1 MNILITGAAGMIG
14 RKLTERLASEGGL
27 NGRQIDRLTLL
38 DVVMPTTAMRF
49 KGKTDLVAA
58 DLATPGE
65 ATRAIAHR
73 PDTIFHLAGGSSV
86 GLSIAQPFEDFSRT
100 VSSTARLL
108 EWLRG
113 SAPECRL
120 IVASSAAVY
129 GAQYNGPISEDAE
142 PVPMSPY
149 GQHKLMME
157 QLCRSY
163 AVTFGLRS
171 TVARLFS
178 VYGPHLRKQ
187 LLWDMCSRLQRGER
201 TLVLGGTG
209 AEVRDWID
217 VRDAARL
224 FAKIAEVPQRES
236 YQVLNGGSGL
246 GTTVA
251 DITGMLVKN
260 WGGDIAVRFSG
271 IVRPGDPFSLLADD
285 AKLRRL
291 PFDWQIPLDRGLA
304 EYVPWFKEQAR

>member
-1 MNILITGAAGMIG
+1 MTTWITGANGFIG
-14 RKLTERLASEGGL
+14 RHLVRVLADQGHAVHGIGHGAINEPERQRIGLGEWL
-27 NGRQIDRLTLL
+27 NGEIDAANLNTLAGQSGL
-38 DVVMPTTAMRF
+38 PS
-49 KGKTDLVAA
+49 
-58 DLATPGE
+58 
-65 ATRAIAHR
+65 
-73 PDTIFHLAGGSSV
+73 TIFHLAGGSSV
-86 GLSIAQPFEDFSRT
+86 GLSIAQPLEDFSRT

-113 SAPECRL
+113 SAPDCRL

-163 AVTFGLRS
+163 AVTFGLHS

-178 VYGPHLRKQ
+178 VYGSELRKQ
-187 LLWDMCSRLQRGER
+187 LLWDLCSRLQRGER

-236 YQVLNGGSGL
+236 YQIVNGGSGL

-251 DITGMLVKN
+251 DIASMIVKN
-260 WGGDIAVRFSG
+260 WVGDIAVRFSG
-271 IVRPGDPFSLLADD
+271 IVRPGDPFSLVADD

-291 PFDWQIPLDRGLA
+291 LFDRQIPLDRGLA
-304 EYVPWFKEQAR
+304 EYVTWFKERAR

>member
-1 MNILITGAAGMIG
+1 MWVTGANGFIG
-14 RKLTERLASEGGL
+14 RHLVRVLADTGHTVHGIGHGAFEDADRERIGLREWL
-27 NGRQIDRLTLL
+27 NGEID
-38 DVVMPTTAMRF
+38 
-49 KGKTDLVAA
+49 AA
-58 DLATPGE
+58 NLNALAGRSGSPS
-65 ATRAIAHR
+65 
-73 PDTIFHLAGGSSV
+73 TIFHLAGGSSV
-86 GLSIAQPFEDFSRT
+86 GLSIAQPYEDFSRT

-113 SAPECRL
+113 SAPDCRL

-129 GAQYNGPISEDAE
+129 GAEYQGPISEDSE

-163 AVTFGLRS
+163 ALTFGLRS

-217 VRDAARL
+217 VRDVALL

-236 YQVLNGGSGL
+236 YQVVNGGSGL

-251 DITGMLVKN
+251 DIAGMLVKN
-260 WGGDIAVRFSG
+260 WGGDIAVRYSG
-271 IVRPGDPFSLLADD
+271 SIRPGDPFSLLADD
-285 AKLRRL
+285 TKLRRL
-291 PFDWQIPLDRGLA
+291 PFDRQIPLERGLA
-304 EYVPWFKEQAR
+304 EYVLWFKEQAR

>member
-1 MNILITGAAGMIG
+1 MTMWITGGNGFIGRHLVRELADAGHAVHGIGHGAIAEVERQRLGFGTWLNGEIDAANLNALAAG
-14 RKLTERLASEGGL
+14 SGL
-27 NGRQIDRLTLL
+27 
-38 DVVMPTTAMRF
+38 PS
-49 KGKTDLVAA
+49 
-58 DLATPGE
+58 
-65 ATRAIAHR
+65 
-73 PDTIFHLAGGSSV
+73 TIFHLAGGSSV

-100 VSSTARLL
+100 VGSTARLL

-113 SAPECRL
+113 SAPDCRL

-129 GAQYNGPISEDAE
+129 GAEYSGPIAEDAV
-142 PVPMSPY
+142 PIPMSPY

-187 LLWDMCSRLQRGER
+187 LLWDVCSRLQNGER

-209 AEVRDWID
+209 AEVRDWTD
-217 VRDAARL
+217 VRDVVRL
-224 FAKIAEVPQRES
+224 FAKIAELPQREN
-236 YQVLNGGSGL
+236 YQIINGGSGH

-251 DITGMLVKN
+251 DIAGMLVKS
-260 WGGDIAVRFSG
+260 WGGDIAVQFSG
-271 IVRPGDPFSLLADD
+271 SVRTGDPFSLIADD
-285 AKLRRL
+285 TRL
-291 PFDWQIPLDRGLA
+291 QSESFVWKIPVTRGLA
-304 EYVPWFKEQAR
+304 DYVAWFKDQVR

>member
-1 MNILITGAAGMIG
+1 MTVWITGVNGFIG
-14 RKLTERLASEGGL
+14 RHLARELADADVDVHGVGHGAIEDANRERMGLKEWL
-27 NGRQIDRLTLL
+27 NGEID
-38 DVVMPTTAMRF
+38 
-49 KGKTDLVAA
+49 AA
-58 DLATPGE
+58 NLNALADRSGSP
-65 ATRAIAHR
+65 A
-73 PDTIFHLAGGSSV
+73 TIFHLAGGSSV
-86 GLSIAQPFEDFSRT
+86 GLSIAQPYEDFSRT

-113 SAPECRL
+113 SAPDCRL

-129 GAQYNGPISEDAE
+129 GAQYNGPISEEARTF
-142 PVPMSPY
+142 PMSPY

-157 QLCRSY
+157 ELCRSH

-171 TVARLFS
+171 TVVRLFS

-217 VRDAARL
+217 VGDVARL
-224 FAKIAEVPQRES
+224 FAKLAEMPQRES
-236 YQVLNGGSGL
+236 YQIVNGGSGL

-251 DITGMLVKN
+251 DITGMVVKN
-260 WGGDIAVRFSG
+260 WGGDAAVRFSG

-285 AKLRRL
+285 SKLRRL
-291 PFDWQIPLDRGLA
+291 SFDWKVPLDGGLA
-304 EYVPWFKEQAR
+304 AYVSWFKEQAR

>member
-1 MNILITGAAGMIG
+1 MTMWVTGANGFIG
-14 RKLTERLASEGGL
+14 RHLVRVLADQGHTVHGIGHGAIEDADRERIGLREWL
-27 NGRQIDRLTLL
+27 NGEID
-38 DVVMPTTAMRF
+38 
-49 KGKTDLVAA
+49 AA
-58 DLATPGE
+58 NLNALAGRSGSPS
-65 ATRAIAHR
+65 
-73 PDTIFHLAGGSSV
+73 TIFHLAGGSSV
-86 GLSIAQPFEDFSRT
+86 GLSIAQPYEDFSRT

-113 SAPECRL
+113 SAPDCRL

-129 GAQYNGPISEDAE
+129 GAEYNGPISEDAE

-163 AVTFGLRS
+163 AITFGLRS

-201 TLVLGGTG
+201 TLFLGGSG

-224 FAKIAEVPQRES
+224 FAKIAEVPQREN
-236 YQVLNGGSGL
+236 YQVVNGGSGL

-251 DITGMLVKN
+251 DIAGMLVKN

-271 IVRPGDPFSLLADD
+271 IVRPGDPFSLLADN

-291 PFDWQIPLDRGLA
+291 PFDWQIPLERGLV
-304 EYVPWFKEQAR
+304 EYVLWFKEQAR

>member
-1 MNILITGAAGMIG
+1 MTVWVTGANGFIG
-14 RKLTERLASEGGL
+14 RHLVRVLADQGHTVHGIGHGAIEDADRERIGLREWL
-27 NGRQIDRLTLL
+27 NGEID
-38 DVVMPTTAMRF
+38 
-49 KGKTDLVAA
+49 AA
-58 DLATPGE
+58 NLNALAGRSGLPS
-65 ATRAIAHR
+65 
-73 PDTIFHLAGGSSV
+73 TIFHLAGGSSV

-113 SAPECRL
+113 SVPECRL

-129 GAQYNGPISEDAE
+129 GADHKGPISEDAAS
-142 PVPMSPY
+142 VPMSPY

-163 AVTFGLRS
+163 AVTFDLRS

-178 VYGPHLRKQ
+178 VYGPYLRKQ
-187 LLWDMCSRLQRGER
+187 LLWDMCSRLHRGER
-201 TLVLGGTG
+201 ALVLGGTG

-224 FAKIAEVPQRES
+224 FAKIAEVPQQES
-236 YQVLNGGSGL
+236 YQVINGGSGV

-251 DITGMLVKN
+251 DIAGMLVKN
-260 WGGDIAVRFSG
+260 WGSDIAVRFSG
-271 IVRPGDPFSLLADD
+271 IIRPGDPFSLLADD

-291 PFDWQIPLDRGLA
+291 CFDWQIPVVRGLTD
-304 EYVPWFKEQAR
+304 YVSWFKDQAR